1 MIRMVKLAILTSLF
15 TLLMTG
21 CWDRTEINDLALVTG
36 AAIDNYDDKLIEVT
50 IQIFVPRGT
59 GTGGVME
66 NTSSKGVGAQTSF
79 VRSAVGVNIADA
91 LSKLQEKLPRKIFW
105 GHTEIIIL
113 GEALARG
120 GIRDD
125 IDYLMR
131 APQPRERAYMYVCRG
146 NARQILEMN
155 TRLER
160 NTAEVMREIGKS
172 RIILSVT
179 MADLAQMLAN
189 QSGAAAIPLIE
200 MLSPETPENP
210 DKSESFV
217 NASAVF
223 KNDKMVGSIDDST
236 NRGLLWLRNEIKTA
250 VITVT
255 PEGASGTVSLRL
267 LKSQTKLK
275 PLIESGKWK
284 MNVWIHTENDALQ
297 NTTKLDLVTSPQA
310 TKAVEA
316 AMNRDIE
323 NRVELALRKLQQNMK
338 ADIMDFSG
346 EFHRA
351 YPEEWRQNKQRWD
364 DIFPQVEVTVKSDAK
379 MLRPGLASVKALEEG
394 KETME

>member
-1 MIRMVKLAILTSLF
+1 MIRLGKLAVLSCLF
-15 TLLMTG
+15 SVVATG
-21 CWDRTEINDLALVTG
+21 CWDRTEVNDLALVTG

-50 IQIFVPRGT
+50 IQIFVPRSSNA
-59 GTGGVME
+59 GGGME
-66 NTSSKGVGAQTSF
+66 ISSKGGGSQTSF

-105 GHTEIIIL
+105 GHTEIIIF

-131 APQPRERAYMYVCRG
+131 APQPRERAYVYVCKG

-160 NTAEVMREIGKS
+160 NTSEVMREIGKS
-172 RIILSVT
+172 KIILSVT

-189 QSGAAAIPLIE
+189 QSGSAALPLLEI
-200 MLSPETPENP
+200 LSPKSPSNP
-210 DKSESFV
+210 DRSESFV

-223 KNDKMVGSIDDST
+223 KDDKMVGSIDDVT
-236 NRGLLWLRNEIKTA
+236 TRGLLWLRNEMKTA

-255 PEGASGTVSLRL
+255 PEGVSGTVSLRL
-267 LKSQTKLK
+267 LKSKTKLE
-275 PLIESGKWK
+275 PLIENGKWQ
-284 MNVWIHTENDALQ
+284 MNVWIHTEDDAIQ
-297 NTTKLDLVTSPQA
+297 NTTKLDLVTNPA
-310 TKAVEA
+310 AVKAVEA

-323 NRVELALRKLQQNMK
+323 NRVGLALRKLQQEMK
-338 ADIMDFSG
+338 TDILDFSG

-351 YPEEWRQNKQRWD
+351 YPKEWRENKKRWD
-364 DIFPQVEVTVKSDAK
+364 DIFPQVEVTVHSDAN
-379 MLRPGLASVKALEEG
+379 MLRPGLSSVRKLDEGEETS
-394 KETME
+394 K